1 MHNTKMAQ
9 AWMDAA
15 LIDLD
20 VIKEI
25 ISNENLTTMT
35 AFHSQQS
42 IEKCLKALLEFNNQ
56 KVPKVHNIKKL
67 LTMTQEYIDLKID
80 IDLVIKIDTL
90 YIESRYPGDMGLLPY
105 GKPTSQDA
113 EEFYNG
119 AKYVFEEIYE
129 RVK

>member
-113 EEFYNG
+113 EEFYNV
-119 AKYVFEEIYE
+119 AKDVFEKIYDK
-129 RVK
+129 VK